1 MNKQDQIRLIK
12 QIQEISIKEL
22 FILYK
27 EIRDE
32 NESHNALI
40 IIEEYLMSK
49 AYDIEQIEMMEEI
62 EDPELKS
69 YNNYNIWEL
78 ITYIQPYINMTYFE
92 PPKSKLTN
100 LLTLYQ
106 EKGGDKEYF
115 ISGAGAPGNCIIS

>member
-27 EIRDE
+27 EIRDKD
-32 NESHNALI
+32 ESYNALI

-62 EDPELKS
+62 EDLM
-69 YNNYNIWEL
+69 NN
-78 ITYIQPYINMTYFE
+78 
-92 PPKSKLTN
+92 
-100 LLTLYQ
+100 
-106 EKGGDKEYF
+106 
-115 ISGAGAPGNCIIS
+115 